1 MDIRDHSLVGRASS
15 HSQCVI
21 RFPAISRRSQF
32 SVAQRVYGLSYLF
45 GLSVDPRDDAH
56 RGSRA
61 KGKRSLRGA
70 RSEIMEHPLEL
81 RGIKDPRVL
90 AAMEKV
96 DRRMFVPKDVR
107 PLAYADRALPIGCEQ
122 TISQPYIVGLMSE
135 LLDLRGTERVL
146 EIGTGSG
153 YQTAVLGE
161 LAKEVYSIEIIPEL
175 AKRAARLLKDLGYL
189 NIRTRIGDGT
199 RGWPEAAPF
208 DAITVTC
215 SPEHVPE
222 SLIEQLKEGG
232 RLVIPLG
239 IWTKPQQLVLMIK
252 QEGKMESRPII
263 PVSFVPM
270 TGSLQ

>member
-1 MDIRDHSLVGRASS
+1 
-15 HSQCVI
+15 
-21 RFPAISRRSQF
+21 
-32 SVAQRVYGLSYLF
+32 
-45 GLSVDPRDDAH
+45 
-56 RGSRA
+56 
-61 KGKRSLRGA
+61 
-70 RSEIMEHPLEL
+70 
-81 RGIKDPRVL
+81 
-90 AAMEKV
+90 MEKV